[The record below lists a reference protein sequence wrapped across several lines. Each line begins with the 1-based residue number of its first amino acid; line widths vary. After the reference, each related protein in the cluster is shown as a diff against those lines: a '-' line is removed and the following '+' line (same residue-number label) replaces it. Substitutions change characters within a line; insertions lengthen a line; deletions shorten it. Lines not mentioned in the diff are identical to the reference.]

1 MLKSWKNKRRIKL
14 LKKPWWDLPV
24 SRANQQQR
32 RKIRKNVLRR
42 SPYYKKK
49 KKKKNPIRDFFSEC
63 DQIRTIMRI

>member
-1 MLKSWKNKRRIKL
+1 MLKSWKNKQRIKI

-42 SPYYKKK
+42 SPHYKKK
-49 KKKKNPIRDFFSEC
+49 KYFPIRDSFSEC

>member
-1 MLKSWKNKRRIKL
+1 MLKSWKNKQRIKI

-42 SPYYKKK
+42 SPHYKKK
-49 KKKKNPIRDFFSEC
+49 KKIFPLGISLVNVIKFAR
-63 DQIRTIMRI
+63 

>member
-1 MLKSWKNKRRIKL
+1 MLKSWKNKQRIKI

-42 SPYYKKK
+42 SPHYKKK
-49 KKKKNPIRDFFSEC
+49 KYIFPLGIPLVNVIKFAR
-63 DQIRTIMRI
+63 

>member
-1 MLKSWKNKRRIKL
+1 MLKSWKNKQRIKI

-32 RKIRKNVLRR
+32 RKIRKNVLHR
-42 SPYYKKK
+42 SPHYKKK
-49 KKKKNPIRDFFSEC
+49 KKNFPIRDFYSEC

>member
-1 MLKSWKNKRRIKL
+1 MLKSWKNKQRIKI

-42 SPYYKKK
+42 SPHYKKK
-49 KKKKNPIRDFFSEC
+49 NIFPLGIPLVNVIKFAR
-63 DQIRTIMRI
+63 

>member
-32 RKIRKNVLRR
+32 RKISKNDLRR
-42 SPYYKKK
+42 SPQYKK
-49 KKKKNPIRDFFSEC
+49 KKKKNPIRDYFSEC

>member
-1 MLKSWKNKRRIKL
+1 MLKSWENKQRIKI

-42 SPYYKKK
+42 SPHYKKK
-49 KKKKNPIRDFFSEC
+49 KYFPIRDSFSEC